1 VGNLSFPF
9 TDTDTGNFFTLSWL
23 STTELRLEDR
33 EGCEEDA
40 GTRVGNLEKG
50 KLPRDFWAGV
60 PKRVVAV
67 PHAED
72 RRGGDGRRERARGA
86 G

>member
-1 VGNLSFPF
+1 MGNLSFPF
-9 TDTDTGNFFTLSWL
+9 TETDTDNFFTLSWL

-33 EGCEEDA
+33 EGCKEDA
-40 GTRVGNLEKG
+40 GTRVGNLKMG
-50 KLPRDFWAGV
+50 GLRRGFWVGV